1 MPASAAVPAARVAV
15 KVLPS
20 PVSISASMP
29 WRSTN
34 PPSSCTSKWRSPM
47 VRSASSRMSANALAT
62 SSICKPRERSS
73 RRNSRTS
80 SLRASSVAAS
90 SAKLCAFVAPMIRD
104 SRVRRR
110 SDRNNAGMP
119 VTMVSTRSSQ
129 YALASSRCGSSTGGG
144 STQGVAAAAGSDIEA
159 PQEQLPNLAIKPERQ
174 RLIAVIEA
182 RIDAP
187 AHLRDRRRRP
197 KPQFQVQELDERLR
211 SLGIAGIDNDFT
223 PAGRAKRKTWQ
234 PVTNKGELAF
244 DKAGMNSIDLVD
256 KPKFDSFRAG
266 PNEIQRVVGN
276 DKLDDGPVERCNEC
290 QIFAPM
296 GEFAHQLIG
305 ASQDETAIA
314 WTAHDQVLLALAM
327 QVEITFG
334 AVEPLFE

>member
-1 MPASAAVPAARVAV
+1 MPASAAVPASRVAV
-15 KVLPS
+15 NVLPS

-47 VRSASSRMSANALAT
+47 VRSATSRMSANALAT
-62 SSICKPRERSS
+62 RSTRKPRERSS
-73 RRNSRTS
+73 RRNSNTS
-80 SLRASSVAAS
+80 SLRASSVAPS

-129 YALASSRCGSSTGGG
+129 YALPSSRCGSSTGGG
-144 STQGVAAAAGSDIEA
+144 SNQGVAAAAGSDIEA
-159 PQEQLPNLAIKPERQ
+159 PQEQLPNLAIKPQ
-174 RLIAVIEA
+174 RL
-182 RIDAP
+182 RI
-187 AHLRDRRRRP
+187 
-197 KPQFQVQELDERLR
+197 
-211 SLGIAGIDNDFT
+211 LGIAGIHNDFT

-234 PVTNKGELAF
+234 LIANIGDLAF
-244 DKAGMNSIDLVD
+244 DTAGINGIDLVD

-266 PNEIQRVVGN
+266 PNEIQRVLGN

-290 QIFAPM
+290 QNFAPM

-314 WTAHDQVLLALAM
+314 WTAHD
-327 QVEITFG
+327 
-334 AVEPLFE
+334 